1 MRKNFIIRNFII
13 KYLIPTVAAIVSM
26 TCIGIAV
33 IGRDTAAGSGTQSG
47 VITKSAAVSMGVAE
61 QTFDLD
67 ISSPLQI
74 EEVLVSAGQQVQKGT
89 VLFRVTEDSVQ
100 SVRTALQREI
110 LDTSRDCDALEAS
123 QREVSILASQSCD
136 SSAINAEYAGVLYR
150 SRCDAL
156 QSKADKAREAV
167 DEKQNQV
174 NENLLQLTRAQ
185 QELADA
191 REYLNKAQ
199 IAVSENYDSRYQNA
213 YYYIVY
219 EKTREN
225 AENMVNQ
232 LEEQVEHLTERNESL
247 LYEVDESLR
256 TYHQIAQELEKEKLA
271 ARMDYDAG
279 IHASQTAQEWYDIQM
294 AGLDSALQEARGRY
308 QTALQNIRQFDAY
321 VAHNQVLCGYNG
333 VLLDIMVEAGGTVCK
348 NDILVRLYD
357 QKAATI
363 NVLLHEEEYP
373 AIDQEEPVE
382 IVFAEVPDQ
391 IFEGR
396 ITKVTDQDY
405 VVTVTIQG
413 DISGLYDG
421 MTGDVTFLKRS
432 EKLQ

>member
-1 MRKNFIIRNFII
+1 
-13 KYLIPTVAAIVSM
+13 
-26 TCIGIAV
+26 
-33 IGRDTAAGSGTQSG
+33 
-47 VITKSAAVSMGVAE
+47 
-61 QTFDLD
+61 
-67 ISSPLQI
+67 
-74 EEVLVSAGQQVQKGT
+74 
-89 VLFRVTEDSVQ
+89 
-100 SVRTALQREI
+100 
-110 LDTSRDCDALEAS
+110 
-123 QREVSILASQSCD
+123 
-136 SSAINAEYAGVLYR
+136 
-150 SRCDAL
+150 
-156 QSKADKAREAV
+156 
-167 DEKQNQV
+167 
-174 NENLLQLTRAQ
+174 
-185 QELADA
+185 
-191 REYLNKAQ
+191 
-199 IAVSENYDSRYQNA
+199 
-213 YYYIVY
+213 
-219 EKTREN
+219 
-225 AENMVNQ
+225 MVNQ

>member
-1 MRKNFIIRNFII
+1 MRKNLRIRNFLI
-13 KYLIPTVAAIVSM
+13 KYLIPTVAVIVSVI
-26 TCIGIAV
+26 CIGIAV
-33 IGRDTAAGSGTQSG
+33 IGRDTAAGSGTPSG
-47 VITKSAAVSMGVAE
+47 VITKSAALSMDVAE

-100 SVRTALQREI
+100 SVRTVLQREI
-110 LDTSRDCDALEAS
+110 LDTSRDCDALEAR

-136 SSAINAEYAGVLYR
+136 SSAIDAEYAGVLYR

-174 NENLLQLTRAQ
+174 NENLLQLMRAQ

-191 REYLNKAQ
+191 RKYLGKAQ
-199 IAVSENYDSRYQNA
+199 VAVSENYDSRYQNA

-256 TYHQIAQELEKEKLA
+256 AYHQIAQELEKEKLA

-294 AGLDSALQEARGRY
+294 AGLDSALQEARGCY
-308 QTALQNIRQFDAY
+308 QTALQNIRRFDAY

-333 VLLDIMVEAGGTVCK
+333 VLSDIMVEAGGIIHK
-348 NDILVRLYD
+348 NDILVRLHNWE
-357 QKAATI
+357 AVTM
-363 NVLLHEEEYP
+363 NVLLSEEEYL
-373 AIDQEEPVE
+373 AVNQEEPVK
-382 IVFAEVPDQ
+382 IVFAEISNQ

-396 ITKVTDQDY
+396 ITGVSDQNY
-405 VVTVTIQG
+405 AVTVTIQG
-413 DISGLYDG
+413 DVSGLYDG
-421 MTGDVTFLKRS
+421 MTGNVTFLKIS
-432 EKLQ
+432 EI

>member
-1 MRKNFIIRNFII
+1 MRKNLRIRNFLI
-13 KYLIPTVAAIVSM
+13 KYLIPTVAVIVSVI
-26 TCIGIAV
+26 CIGIAV
-33 IGRDTAAGSGTQSG
+33 IGRDTAAGSGTPSG
-47 VITKSAAVSMGVAE
+47 VITKSAAVSMDVAE

-100 SVRTALQREI
+100 SVRTVLQREI
-110 LDTSRDCDALEAS
+110 LDTSRDCDALEAR

-136 SSAINAEYAGVLYR
+136 SSAIDAEYAGVLYR

-174 NENLLQLTRAQ
+174 NENLLQLMRAQ

-191 REYLNKAQ
+191 RKYLGKAQ
-199 IAVSENYDSRYQNA
+199 VAVSENYDSRYQNA

-256 TYHQIAQELEKEKLA
+256 AYHQIAQELEKEKLA

-294 AGLDSALQEARGRY
+294 AGLDSALQEARGCY
-308 QTALQNIRQFDAY
+308 QTALQNIRRFDAY

-333 VLLDIMVEAGGTVCK
+333 VLSDIMVEAGGIIHK
-348 NDILVRLYD
+348 NDILVRLHNWE
-357 QKAATI
+357 AVTM
-363 NVLLHEEEYP
+363 NVLLSEEEYL
-373 AIDQEEPVE
+373 AVNQEEPVK
-382 IVFAEVPDQ
+382 IVFAEISNQ

-396 ITKVTDQDY
+396 ITGVSDQNYAVTL
-405 VVTVTIQG
+405 TIQG
-413 DISGLYDG
+413 DVSGLYDG
-421 MTGDVTFLKRS
+421 MTGNVTFLKIS
-432 EKLQ
+432 EI